1 LGDSLPDSQG
11 STLETDMV
19 SRPNTIT
26 RLFSP
31 KVPVALLLLIGSLLA
46 GCDGADVTNR
56 NATTSTVAAL
66 SSNHKKIVCTTGMVA
81 DLVRNVAR
89 PLIEN
94 HQLEVAQLMSDEVD
108 PHLFKTSPG
117 DIQLMQQADAIVYS
131 GLHLEGKMG
140 QVFENLARRRK
151 VLAVA
156 EHLPTDLLLKVD
168 DHFSDPHV
176 WFDVGLWSRCL
187 EPVTALLVEMFP
199 DRKSDLEN
207 SAAEYRKQLDQLD
220 GRCRTEIVSIPESQR
235 VLITAHDAF
244 HYWGRAYGIEV
255 KAIQGISTESEAGVR
270 QINDLVKFITER
282 KIKAVFV
289 ETTVSDRAVLAL
301 IEGCSQSG
309 HKITIGGSLFSDAM
323 GKLGTPEGTYVGMV
337 EHNLRTMVQ
346 ALK

>member
-1 LGDSLPDSQG
+1 
-11 STLETDMV
+11 
-19 SRPNTIT
+19 
-26 RLFSP
+26 
-31 KVPVALLLLIGSLLA
+31 
-46 GCDGADVTNR
+46 
-56 NATTSTVAAL
+56 
-66 SSNHKKIVCTTGMVA
+66 
-81 DLVRNVAR
+81 
-89 PLIEN
+89 
-94 HQLEVAQLMSDEVD
+94 D

-176 WFDVGLWSRCL
+176 WFDVGLWSRGL

-199 DRKSDLEN
+199 DRKSDLEH
-207 SAAEYRKQLDQLD
+207 SAAEYRKQLDELD
-220 GRCRTEIVSIPESQR
+220 GRCHSEIASIPESQR

-282 KIKAVFV
+282 KSKAVFV

-323 GKLGTPEGTYVGMV
+323 GKIGTPEGTYVGMV
-337 EHNLRTMVQ
+337 EHNLHTMVH